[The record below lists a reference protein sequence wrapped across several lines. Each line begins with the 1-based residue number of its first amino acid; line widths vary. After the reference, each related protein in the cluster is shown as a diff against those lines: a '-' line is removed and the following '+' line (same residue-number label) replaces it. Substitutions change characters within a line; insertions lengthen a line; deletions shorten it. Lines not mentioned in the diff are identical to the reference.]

1 MQQRLSAVGMPA
13 RQQSQMKKISC
24 WTALL
29 LVLSR
34 PLEASELIVGIG
46 VDDVDGREAE
56 TIAIEFEYHT
66 NPLRQY
72 GWGIVS
78 GMFVIKADGDR
89 DSYIGVGPS
98 LLWNTSDKWFVEGS
112 LTVGYYNEGNGGT
125 NLGGN
130 LQFRTLIGLGYR
142 LSDRTRL
149 SVAIDHLSNAGI
161 EDFNPGREAVSVR
174 YGVQF

>member
-34 PLEASELIVGIG
+34 PLDASELIVGIG

-98 LLWNTSDKWFVEGS
+98 LLWNTSDQWFVEGS